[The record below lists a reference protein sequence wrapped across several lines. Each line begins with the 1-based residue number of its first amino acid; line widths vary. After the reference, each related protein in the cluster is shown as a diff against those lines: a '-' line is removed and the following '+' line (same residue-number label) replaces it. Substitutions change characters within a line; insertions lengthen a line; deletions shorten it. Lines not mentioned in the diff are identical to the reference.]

1 MFCQSRGSMRGE
13 GEVEEVSLHTASSI
27 FTPTSRSICFS
38 EINSLGTCGY
48 TKEATPALACHAI
61 RPLHR
66 QVYLALVVLLMEA
79 VAVGC
84 SRAFN
89 VVSLEITVG
98 LFLLAAAVFITG

>member
-1 MFCQSRGSMRGE
+1 MRGE
-13 GEVEEVSLHTASSI
+13 GEVEEESLHDLIYLCIHFSSGQAGPYASVET
-27 FTPTSRSICFS
+27 TPWVHAW
-38 EINSLGTCGY
+38 Y

-66 QVYLALVVLLMEA
+66 QVRLALVVLLMEA

-84 SRAFN
+84 SRAFD
-89 VVSLEITVG
+89 VISLEMTMG